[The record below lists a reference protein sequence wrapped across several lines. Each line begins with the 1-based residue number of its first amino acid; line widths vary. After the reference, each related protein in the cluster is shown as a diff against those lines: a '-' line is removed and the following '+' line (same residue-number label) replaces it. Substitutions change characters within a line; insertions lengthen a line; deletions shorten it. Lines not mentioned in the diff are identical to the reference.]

1 MSSESKT
8 EREKLARIDTSRYE
22 GHTEGKWIL
31 GEYKGRPSI
40 SAVED
45 VETPT
50 WVRSIARGLNPSQTA
65 DHALLLDAPLILQ
78 AYNEKC
84 EEVERLRQG
93 IRSILSDYDITELI
107 RDVPEDE
114 WNFEQQA
121 LIRMKELI
129 L

>member
-1 MSSESKT
+1 MYSICFDSLIMSSESET
-8 EREKLARIDTSRYE
+8 EREKLEEANHLR
-22 GHTEGKWIL
+22 L
-31 GEYKGRPSI
+31 M
-40 SAVED
+40 A
-45 VETPT
+45 
-50 WVRSIARGLNPSQTA
+50 
-65 DHALLLDAPLILQ
+65 DAPILQ
-78 AYNEKC
+78 AYIEKC

-129 L
+129 E